1 VCVSVSV
8 RECVWPVL
16 VLRVDHHLH
25 FAQPPVSP
33 PGLLGVLK
41 CSQCWHISPWVHPA
55 PSFSPLPLPF
65 RRAGM
70 RFSVAESVFYH
81 VWGFACSGPVCE
93 GIGLGF
99 RVRGFCGSARQCWCL
114 RHRASV
120 LWRWAACSPR
130 SLLLRDLQLCPCH
143 FIFRK
148 PTARLPSSCTESPD
162 ELGSA
167 PEFSINASHVR
178 NLKFS
183 RNHSKK

>member
-1 VCVSVSV
+1 MCVSVSV

-70 RFSVAESVFYH
+70 RFSVAESVSFIMCG
-81 VWGFACSGPVCE
+81 VSRAQAPSVKALAWVSESGASVVPLVSAGACATVLP
-93 GIGLGF
+93 
-99 RVRGFCGSARQCWCL
+99 FCGGGRRAARAPCFCVTSSCVPVILFSESPPLACL
-114 RHRASV
+114 HHV
-120 LWRWAACSPR
+120 LNLQMSLA
-130 SLLLRDLQLCPCH
+130 LLLNFLSMQVT
-143 FIFRK
+143 FVI
-148 PTARLPSSCTESPD
+148 
-162 ELGSA
+162 
-167 PEFSINASHVR
+167 
-178 NLKFS
+178 
-183 RNHSKK
+183 